1 MYYGFAMKILRIFKF
16 WKLPKK
22 VWIPGIIILLIVLY
36 LVFKPQTPKEQ
47 PQIVQV
53 KREDVQSKISGS
65 GTLTGQ
71 DSVSLKFLGGGKLA
85 YINVNEGD
93 RVKKGQ
99 TIAGLDT
106 QALSIQ
112 LQQAQNNLRSAQAAV
127 EKTVDDTHLFQY
139 GNGGFGNVGTANETE
154 TQKNNRTAAEVARD
168 NAVESVNSAQRAF
181 QDAVLTAPIA
191 GLITQASPLAG
202 QPISAADTVAQIVD
216 DSSIY
221 FDAEIDESDIGQIKQ
236 GMWAAVVLD
245 AASDKTLWGQVEKII
260 PQIKTTSSGA
270 TVVIVRINLGKPDVT
285 FVNGL
290 SGQTDVITEEHKN
303 VLAIPQDAIREDGT
317 VYVKNGTEYQTVK
330 IETGLTSDS
339 DIEVKSGLSEGQ
351 QIVKN
356 PASVVPPSR
365 NPITRL
371 IQSLTQKK

>member
-1 MYYGFAMKILRIFKF
+1 MKILRIFKF